1 MENKL
6 EFVEIFA
13 GELWQAEMI
22 KEMLEDNGIQA
33 YLGNELM
40 GNIAPWIVTPGGA
53 ASVKIN
59 ISTSDYVRS
68 KELIDELNSNN
79 NSPLEDDED

>member
-1 MENKL
+1 MKNNL

-33 YLGNELM
+33 YMKNELM
-40 GNIAPWIVTPGGA
+40 GNIAPWIIAPGGT

-59 ISTSDYVRS
+59 ISTSDSVRS

-79 NSPLEDDED
+79 NSPTHQDMP

>member
-22 KEMLEDNGIQA
+22 KEILEDNGTLA
-33 YLGNELM
+33 FLENELM
-40 GNIAPWIVTPGGA
+40 GSIIPSQICSGGVAP
-53 ASVKIN
+53 VKVKVKD
-59 ISTSDYVRS
+59 SDFVRA
-68 KELIDELNSNN
+68 KGLIDEFNN
-79 NSPLEDDED
+79 ASFSMDEETK